1 MILFLWKLKNILWIP
16 YYIPKLTIG
25 DIFYWKGR
33 INIRAFRDM
42 VIKYNEDLL
51 IKGIGEV
58 VAERIGVIKGIEKN
72 WRYSN

>member
-1 MILFLWKLKNILWIP
+1 
-16 YYIPKLTIG
+16 
-25 DIFYWKGR
+25 
-33 INIRAFRDM
+33 M

-72 WRYSN
+72 